1 MKGIARQEAGKK
13 WKRSL
18 LINIQKSKYS
28 KIEYRISNLY
38 MVKNIFVKEKNGKF

>member
-1 MKGIARQEAGKK
+1 MKGIAGQVAGKK

-38 MVKNIFVKEKNGKF
+38 MVKNIFIEEKNGKF